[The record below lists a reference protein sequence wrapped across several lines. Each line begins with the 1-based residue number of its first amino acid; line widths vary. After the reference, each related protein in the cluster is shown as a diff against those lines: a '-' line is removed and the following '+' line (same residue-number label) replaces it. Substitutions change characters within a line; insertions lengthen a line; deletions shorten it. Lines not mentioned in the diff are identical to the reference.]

1 MNEESGREI
10 TVRVVRSRRK
20 TIGLHITKDGN
31 AEVRAPY
38 FVSKKEIEEFVHAN
52 REWLSKHAAE
62 ARRRE
67 QIAKETPKLT
77 KTELNHL
84 VRVARTA
91 FTQRVNYYAPLLGVT
106 YGKIS
111 VRKQRTRWGSCTKD
125 GNLSFNALLLLAP
138 PEVLDSVVVHE
149 LAHRLEMNHSPRFYE
164 HVYRVFPEYKKWDRW
179 LKTNGDAL
187 LNRLPAGDD
196 NGGTGKV

>member
-1 MNEESGREI
+1 MSEESHGEI
-10 TVRVVRSRRK
+10 TVKVVRSRRR
-20 TIGLHITKDGN
+20 TISLHITKDGN

-38 FVSKKEIEEFVHAN
+38 FATKREIESFVTAN
-52 REWLSKHAAE
+52 REWLSAHAAE
-62 ARRRE
+62 QRRKK
-67 QIAKETPKLT
+67 QIAEQTPKLSQ
-77 KTELNHL
+77 TELNHL

-91 FTQRVNYYAPLLGVT
+91 FRQRVEYYAPLLGVT

-149 LAHRLEMNHSPRFYE
+149 LCHRLEMNHSKRFYE
-164 HVYRVFPEYKKWDRW
+164 HIYRVFPEYKKWDKW

-196 NGGTGKV
+196 NGST